1 MARLLLW
8 SFDKFANKRFQM
20 KKEYLLVSIPLFI
33 VCFLL
38 VIRPVLSQTNEIGEW
53 FCIEASNIET
63 FTFQQDGVILN
74 NFNFSERGSWSSN
87 IFRVIEF
94 SYSAINRNNIPV
106 NLNIQLVGIDTNG
119 SPVLALQADPMLDI
133 VSDNSNE
140 LVEVDSYIVGSAIN
154 QMADVCM
161 IVLLD

>member
-1 MARLLLW
+1 
-8 SFDKFANKRFQM
+8 M
-20 KKEYLLVSIPLFI
+20 KIKDFLVSISLFFI
-33 VCFLL
+33 CF
-38 VIRPVLSQTNEIGEW
+38 VFVTQPVLPQTSEAGEW

-63 FTFQQDGVILN
+63 LTFQQNGVILN
-74 NFNFSERGSWSSN
+74 NFNFNERGSWSSD

-94 SYSAINRNNIPV
+94 SYSAINRKSETV

-119 SPVLALQADPMLDI
+119 RPVLALQADPMLDI

-140 LVEVDSYIVGSAIN
+140 LVEVDSYIAGSVIN
-154 QMADVCM
+154 RMADICM